1 MTGWTALSIIIA
13 SILFTQFTKKYKNQ
27 EMPKEQKE
35 KTKRIL
41 SIVGYLLLS
50 LLIGYF
56 SIGILRAIL

>member
-27 EMPKEQKE
+27 EIQQAQKE

-41 SIVGYLLLS
+41 SIIGYLLLS
-50 LLIGYF
+50 LFIGYL
-56 SIGILRAIL
+56 SVGIIREIL